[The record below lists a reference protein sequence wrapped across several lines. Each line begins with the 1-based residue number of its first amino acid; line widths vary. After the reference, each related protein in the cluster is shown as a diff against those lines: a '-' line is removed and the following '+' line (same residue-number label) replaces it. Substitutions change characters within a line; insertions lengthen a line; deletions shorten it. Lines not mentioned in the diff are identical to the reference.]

1 MVAKCVP
8 CWSRCSLLAEVLAL
22 SLSPNTASNSAI
34 KALKSCRRGDDVSRM
49 GINHAAGVPVSRVPM
64 NPIRVVSSK

>member
-1 MVAKCVP
+1 
-8 CWSRCSLLAEVLAL
+8 
-22 SLSPNTASNSAI
+22 
-34 KALKSCRRGDDVSRM
+34 M

>member
-1 MVAKCVP
+1 MAERVP
-8 CWSRCSLLAEVLAL
+8 CWRQHSLLAEVLAL

-49 GINHAAGVPVSRVPM
+49 GANHAAAVPVSRFPM
-64 NPIRVVSSK
+64 NPTRVVSSK

>member
-1 MVAKCVP
+1 MAERVP
-8 CWSRCSLLAEVLAL
+8 CWRRRNLLAKVLAL

-49 GINHAAGVPVSRVPM
+49 GANHAKAVLVNRVPM
-64 NPIRVVSSK
+64 NPTRVVLSQP